1 MSGHEATLHDGL
13 LLGHDVRGW
22 VWSGYQ
28 RSALILGPTRSGKT
42 SSVVIPNVLCAAGA
56 VVTTSTKPDVM
67 EATARSRN
75 RSGASLLFDPMGT
88 TPDVPGVHRIGW
100 SPLSGSTS
108 WDGASDIANSMVSAS
123 QRRSQQAGG
132 ARDHWSE
139 RSGALLS
146 TLLYAGAL
154 SGEEM
159 GTVVR
164 WADRHHGTDAL
175 GLLET
180 NVGSDHPASG
190 LLAGILATDSREQSG
205 IWSTTSGVLSAYRS
219 LGALRTT
226 KSDALD
232 IESFVDAPHT
242 LYVCSPGR
250 QQELLAPLVVG
261 LVREIQSAAYQ
272 RSDNDR
278 PVVFALDELANIA
291 PLPDLPQ
298 LVSEGGGQGV
308 LTIGCLQ
315 DLSQARS
322 RWGREAD
329 GFLSLF
335 STTLV
340 LGGVADISTL
350 RAVSDIAG
358 RTDVTRHSRST
369 SRDARG
375 ARSHSI
381 NASARPEERLAVDEI
396 ARSTPGTG
404 ILIDARKRVGRVNL
418 TVAHRDEPWRSLT
431 ARPPRTRIVENR
443 QGHERSGPMP

>member
-1 MSGHEATLHDGL
+1 
-13 LLGHDVRGW
+13 
-22 VWSGYQ
+22 
-28 RSALILGPTRSGKT
+28 
-42 SSVVIPNVLCAAGA
+42 
-56 VVTTSTKPDVM
+56 
-67 EATARSRN
+67 
-75 RSGASLLFDPMGT
+75 MGT

-175 GLLET
+175 GLLEM

-242 LYVCSPGR
+242 LYICSSGR

-272 RSDNDR
+272 RSNNDR

-315 DLSQARS
+315 DLSQARA

-340 LGGVADISTL
+340 LGGVADIATL
-350 RAVSDIAG
+350 RAVSDLAG
-358 RTDVTRHSRST
+358 RTEIARNSRST

-381 NASARPEERLAVDEI
+381 NTSARPEERLAVDEI

-404 ILIDARKRVGRVNL
+404 ILIDAQKRVGRVDL

-443 QGHERSGPMP
+443 QGSERSVPMP